1 MSKQNDDFYQKLRKK
16 IRNWVQT
23 EDGKTNKWSEY
34 LMAAPDLFHLLCKL
48 SIDSKV
54 SAKEKAKLIAAITYF
69 VSPIDLV
76 PELILGP
83 VGYVDDIALAAYV
96 LNNLI
101 NKTDSEIVKKHWAG
115 DKDILILISNILAI
129 ADEMVGVKWKEIIKK
144 FKNSNKK

>member
-16 IRNWVQT
+16 IRNWAQT

-48 SIDSKV
+48 SMDSKV
-54 SAKEKAKLIAAITYF
+54 STKEKAKLVAAITYF